1 MANFNL
7 SAWADLAKGLRNYG
21 MTHGESYTPVT
32 VLDIGRAC
40 RAFHKAS
47 DSGKAA
53 YIRGVNTRIANN
65 KYYADRELAEAE
77 RENDW
82 LCSLE
87 TRLVASGSQV
97 GPFVL
102 ARGQAQSRVPLF
114 FWRETE
120 INADW
125 TPKLSQATQYATRAL
140 GESKIQR
147 IKQVFG
153 LAPMQLYS
161 FEILD
166 KNYRKAK

>member
-21 MTHGESYTPVT
+21 MTHSESYTPAT

-40 RAFHKAS
+40 RAFFKAS
-47 DSGKAA
+47 DTSKAA
-53 YIRGVNTRIANN
+53 YIKGVSTRIKNN
-65 KYYADRELAEAE
+65 KYYADKKLAEVK

-87 TRLVASGSQV
+87 ARIAASEAQV

-102 ARGQAQSRVPLF
+102 ARGQIQSRDPLC
-114 FWRETE
+114 FWRETDTSAE
-120 INADW
+120 W
-125 TPKLSQATQYATRAL
+125 TPQISQAAQYATRAF

-147 IKQVFG
+147 IKLVFG
-153 LAPMQLYS
+153 LAPMRVYS
-161 FEILD
+161 FEILS